1 MRVRS
6 LFAAALTGTLVAL
19 AAPAANAAV
28 VKPGPDP
35 AVPASCYVGTRGYT
49 TKGVALWYKYADG
62 AASSAQSYVEKP
74 LPFTPI
80 ANQNLGAA
88 GDETTFV
95 NTDVVVAPDGTVDQL
110 QRNGKLVNGTWTS
123 TWTLRAITTG
133 WKDTAWISYGY
144 PYLYR
149 RTSQQLL
156 RYRVSHGP
164 TGEVSLSGPV
174 VQPGNWT
181 TVATMAISRSVRD
194 ATGTAIADRAIV
206 TDTIGTMR
214 ELTIPY
220 NLGKTTSVTLKA
232 SGFAGL
238 RSLSVGTCNG
248 TFDQRALLGINALG
262 QARVWYDPNAND
274 GNGSDIVGGTTI
286 VATGWTAR
294 TYSQ

>member
-6 LFAAALTGTLVAL
+6 LFAAALTGALVAL

-62 AASSAQSYVEKP
+62 AASSAPSYVEKP

-95 NTDVVVAPDGTVDQL
+95 NTDVVVAPDGTLSELRRQ
-110 QRNGKLVNGTWTS
+110 GKLTNGTWLV
-123 TWTLRAITTG
+123 TWKLTTIATG
-133 WKDTAWISYGY
+133 WKDTKWITHAH

-149 RTSQQLL
+149 MTSKGML
-156 RYRVSHGP
+156 RYTLTISS
-164 TGEVSLSGPV
+164 TGTTVTDAA
-174 VQPGNWT
+174 VQPGNWSS
-181 TVATMAISRSVRD
+181 VQTMAFNRPLGDYGSNPGNVMF
-194 ATGTAIADRAIV
+194 V
-206 TDTIGTMR
+206 TDTAGSLR
-214 ELTIPY
+214 EVTIPTD
-220 NLGKTTSVTLKA
+220 LATAPTSVTLKTT
-232 SGFAGL
+232 GFAGL
-238 RSLSVGTCNG
+238 KSLGAGSCNG
-248 TFDQRALLGINALG
+248 TFEQRALLGINALG

-274 GNGSDIVGGTTI
+274 GNGADIVGGTTI